1 MRGGGG
7 TAAAGPAVTV
17 TKDSSDDGDDQEE
30 EEEEEEDSSDG
41 VSTGGVEVPAGNGV
55 SAPRSKKL
63 ARAVPAPAPRV
74 TNTVIES
81 RLLASGKMTLAGHNN
96 E

>member
-17 TKDSSDDGDDQEE
+17 TKDCSDDGDDQEE

-41 VSTGGVEVPAGNGV
+41 VSTGGVAGKGV
-55 SAPRSKKL
+55 SAPRSKKRP
-63 ARAVPAPAPRV
+63 RAVPAPAPRG
-74 TNTVIES
+74 TTTVIES